1 MAEKVWDCCP
11 KCSSKLTNKVE
22 CTSCGLIFDK
32 YFQAEARRKAQAE
45 KDAEKKERFRKHV
58 LVALS
63 GLILAG
69 IAAAAFLFWVRTDV
83 PPVTKQDASL
93 TDNSR
98 DGVEQET
105 EHPDVQKPKDIGVIG
120 KGGDGDKQFIQNAIN
135 ATVTVETPWGAVGSG
150 FFINENSLVTNRHVA
165 EFNIKD
171 FDVFRKKVA
180 KGREEANLE
189 ADAIKELKQKLDG
202 MPDGPNRT
210 QVFNLIH
217 EKEAGLNNYL
227 SKLQKAEK
235 ELADMDEKRS
245 SQDIKIIL
253 ADGSEHSVSTILL
266 SDAHDLALLK
276 VYGVNTAILR
286 PNKNGRHLEQG
297 DTVFTIGSPSG
308 LRNTVTS
315 GIFSGYRKAAGND
328 DIYLQIDAPINPG
341 NSGGPLID
349 GHGNVYGVNTMI
361 LTNTEGLGFAIP
373 IEAVFDDF
381 RISL

>member
-1 MAEKVWDCCP
+1 MAEKVWNCCP

-93 TDNSR
+93 PDNSR
-98 DGVEQET
+98 DGVEQDAER
-105 EHPDVQKPKDIGVIG
+105 PDVQKPKDIGVIG

-227 SKLQKAEK
+227 SQLQKAEK
-235 ELADMDEKRS
+235 EVADMDEKRS

>member
-98 DGVEQET
+98 DGVEQDA

-171 FDVFRKKVA
+171 FEVFRKRLQRGGK
-180 KGREEANLE
+180 KRT
-189 ADAIKELKQKLDG
+189 LKQ
-202 MPDGPNRT
+202 M
-210 QVFNLIH
+210 
-217 EKEAGLNNYL
+217 L
-227 SKLQKAEK
+227 SKN
-235 ELADMDEKRS
+235 S
-245 SQDIKIIL
+245 SRNWTVCRTDPT
-253 ADGSEHSVSTILL
+253 GRRFST
-266 SDAHDLALLK
+266 
-276 VYGVNTAILR
+276 
-286 PNKNGRHLEQG
+286 
-297 DTVFTIGSPSG
+297 
-308 LRNTVTS
+308 
-315 GIFSGYRKAAGND
+315 
-328 DIYLQIDAPINPG
+328 
-341 NSGGPLID
+341 
-349 GHGNVYGVNTMI
+349 
-361 LTNTEGLGFAIP
+361 
-373 IEAVFDDF
+373 
-381 RISL
+381 

>member
-83 PPVTKQDASL
+83 PPVTKQDASQP
-93 TDNSR
+93 DNSR
-98 DGVEQET
+98 DGLEQEA
-105 EHPDVQKPKDIGVIG
+105 ERPDVQKPKDIGVIG

-171 FDVFRKKVA
+171 FEVFRKKVA

-227 SKLQKAEK
+227 SQLQKAEK
-235 ELADMDEKRS
+235 EVADMDEKRL

>member
-83 PPVTKQDASL
+83 PPVTKQDASQP
-93 TDNSR
+93 DNSR
-98 DGVEQET
+98 DGLEQEA
-105 EHPDVQKPKDIGVIG
+105 ERPDVQKPKDIGVIG

>member
-98 DGVEQET
+98 DGVEQDAER
-105 EHPDVQKPKDIGVIG
+105 PDVQKPKDIGVIR

-227 SKLQKAEK
+227 SQLQKAEK
-235 ELADMDEKRS
+235 EVADMDEKRS

-315 GIFSGYRKAAGND
+315 GIFSGYRKAAGKD

>member
-98 DGVEQET
+98 DGVEQDA

-227 SKLQKAEK
+227 SQLQKAEK
-235 ELADMDEKRS
+235 EVADMDEKRL

>member
-83 PPVTKQDASL
+83 PPVTKQDASQP
-93 TDNSR
+93 DNSR
-98 DGVEQET
+98 DGLEQEA
-105 EHPDVQKPKDIGVIG
+105 ERPDVQKPKDIGVIG

-227 SKLQKAEK
+227 SQLQKAEK
-235 ELADMDEKRS
+235 EVADMDEKRS

>member
-171 FDVFRKKVA
+171 FEVFRKKVA

-227 SKLQKAEK
+227 SQLQKAEK
-235 ELADMDEKRS
+235 EVADMDEKRL

>member
-227 SKLQKAEK
+227 SQLQKAEK
-235 ELADMDEKRS
+235 EVADMDEKRS

>member
-98 DGVEQET
+98 DGVEQEA

-171 FDVFRKKVA
+171 FEVFRKKVA

-227 SKLQKAEK
+227 SQLQKAEK
-235 ELADMDEKRS
+235 EVADMDEKRS

>member
-1 MAEKVWDCCP
+1 
-11 KCSSKLTNKVE
+11 
-22 CTSCGLIFDK
+22 
-32 YFQAEARRKAQAE
+32 
-45 KDAEKKERFRKHV
+45 
-58 LVALS
+58 
-63 GLILAG
+63 
-69 IAAAAFLFWVRTDV
+69 
-83 PPVTKQDASL
+83 
-93 TDNSR
+93 
-98 DGVEQET
+98 
-105 EHPDVQKPKDIGVIG
+105 
-120 KGGDGDKQFIQNAIN
+120 
-135 ATVTVETPWGAVGSG
+135 
-150 FFINENSLVTNRHVA
+150 
-165 EFNIKD
+165 
-171 FDVFRKKVA
+171 
-180 KGREEANLE
+180 
-189 ADAIKELKQKLDG
+189 

-227 SKLQKAEK
+227 SQLQKAEK
-235 ELADMDEKRS
+235 EVADMDEKRL

-286 PNKNGRHLEQG
+286 PNKNGRHIEQG

>member
-98 DGVEQET
+98 DGVEQEA
-105 EHPDVQKPKDIGVIG
+105 ERPDVQKPKDIGVIG

-171 FDVFRKKVA
+171 FEVFRKKVA

>member
-171 FDVFRKKVA
+171 FEVFRKKVA

>member
-98 DGVEQET
+98 DGVEQDA

-227 SKLQKAEK
+227 SQLQKAEK
-235 ELADMDEKRS
+235 EVADMDEKRS